1 MKIKYKIAMCVFLFI
16 VGTAVNVLWSNMV
29 NASIRKINLSDGFFS
44 IENLIGNI
52 FSDEQLRKLF
62 GIFELVVLLLCGC
75 YFFMSQRPY
84 QAKTFKVTNKIKIPI
99 PYGQGQHGT
108 AWFTT
113 ERTRKGCFPTLSFPP
128 FPLRYR
134 SCADAATKDLNV
146 LKADVKQNRKNPL

>member
-62 GIFELVVLLLCGC
+62 GIFELVVLLLCLRFEFLFRQFV
-75 YFFMSQRPY
+75 Y
-84 QAKTFKVTNKIKIPI
+84 
-99 PYGQGQHGT
+99 
-108 AWFTT
+108 
-113 ERTRKGCFPTLSFPP
+113 ELP
-128 FPLRYR
+128 FLLEHKLLLR
-134 SCADAATKDLNV
+134 
-146 LKADVKQNRKNPL
+146 